1 MIKLAIQLQARSMQD
16 NASAITAYSPTQTSL
31 IKVNATCHVRAW
43 EEAVSS
49 VAEASHCQYIQEMAC
64 LPGGITISDE
74 PAFTRDWLAACEST
88 STSVLE
94 SVHQKC
100 VDRI

>member
-1 MIKLAIQLQARSMQD
+1 MQD

-31 IKVNATCHVRAW
+31 IKVNAICLVRAW
-43 EEAVSS
+43 EEAISS
-49 VAEASHCQYIQEMAC
+49 VAEASHCQYTPGMAC
-64 LPGGITISDE
+64 PPEDITISDE
-74 PAFTRDWLAACEST
+74 PAFTRDWLTAGEPT

-94 SVHQKC
+94 GVHQKC